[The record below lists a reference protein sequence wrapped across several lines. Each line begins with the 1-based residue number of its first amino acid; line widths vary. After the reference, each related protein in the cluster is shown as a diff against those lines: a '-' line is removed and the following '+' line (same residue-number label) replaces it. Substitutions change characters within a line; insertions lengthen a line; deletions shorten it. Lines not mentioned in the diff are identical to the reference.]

1 VTAEAGRPNRAT
13 AAFGV
18 AATVVIL
25 FNTVLAC
32 VKDANPALLRFMN
45 SIAGHN
51 WTTQGLVDLVLFF
64 GLGLVAMRTGWTDRI
79 TGQGLAGLLTA
90 AVVLASVALA
100 TWYLLF

>member
-1 VTAEAGRPNRAT
+1 MTAEAGRPNRAT
-13 AAFGV
+13 SAFGV

-32 VKDANPALLRFMN
+32 VKDANPGLLRFMN

-64 GLGLVAMRTGWTDRI
+64 GLGLMAMRTGWTGRI

-100 TWYLLF
+100 IWYLLF